1 MKTDSRRE
9 FTASFMSVMSDQAS
23 ERGPCEPVN
32 SLQKEEM
39 DNFMFQHRELA
50 RGASGLS
57 PNLTRADKARL
68 WAELTSRLNH
78 IGPPRNTERWKRVWL
93 NRVCKARKRCAVVEA
108 ERRKTGRGTSQVR
121 LSSTYSRILCIVG
134 VDSALGAPGFRVP
147 HFPEEEVQPVGAP
160 AEEHPASQDAGDV
173 LKEEEDADHEA
184 STSTQMP
191 QPRARQAT
199 VRRRLP
205 RRVPRASRQERRDE
219 ADFSAVA
226 NQQRLLDANV
236 GRDSKDERFQGQI
249 TLGMGQLLERLA
261 QNVGQLAQNVGRLA
275 QNVVQQTQ
283 SMDRIA
289 ENIQEGVL
297 SMQQNAAFMREV
309 ILQLSGHALRQPQP
323 QAQPQP
329 QPQPQAQPQPQLQ
342 AESQAEHLAQPPGED
357 DNN

>member
-1 MKTDSRRE
+1 
-9 FTASFMSVMSDQAS
+9 MSVMSDPAS
-23 ERGPCEPVN
+23 EREPCEPVN

-50 RGASGLS
+50 RGASDLS

-78 IGPPRNTERWKRVWL
+78 IGPPRNTERWKKVWL

-108 ERRKTGRGTSQVR
+108 ERRKTGRRSSQAR

-147 HFPEEEVQPVGAP
+147 YFPEEEVQPVGAP
-160 AEEHPASQDAGDV
+160 VEEHPASQDAGEV

-191 QPRARQAT
+191 QPRARQAM
-199 VRRRLP
+199 VRQRLP

-236 GRDSKDERFQGQI
+236 GRDSKDEKFQR
-249 TLGMGQLLERLA
+249 QLLERLDQLA
-261 QNVGQLAQNVGRLA
+261 QNVGQLA

-329 QPQPQAQPQPQLQ
+329 QTQTQPQPH
-342 AESQAEHLAQPPGED
+342 ADRAPGPTSGGR
-357 DNN
+357 